1 MHTAS
6 FSFVARSTRRLA
18 SAGSLDSG
26 PMFANSPA
34 GINMGSACG
43 SEAAPP
49 CVLADAAEGA
59 APSAAASDATL
70 PGVTAAGAGAAPL
83 KKEEIQKHK

>member
-1 MHTAS
+1 
-6 FSFVARSTRRLA
+6 
-18 SAGSLDSG
+18 
-26 PMFANSPA
+26 
-34 GINMGSACG
+34 MGSACG